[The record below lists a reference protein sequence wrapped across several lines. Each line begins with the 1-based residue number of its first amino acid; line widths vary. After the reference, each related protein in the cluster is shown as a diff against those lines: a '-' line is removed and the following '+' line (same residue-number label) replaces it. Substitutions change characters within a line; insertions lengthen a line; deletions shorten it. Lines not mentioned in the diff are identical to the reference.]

1 MARVALS
8 LLYFAFLYGCAHAP
22 PQSPLAF
29 GVLGDVPYDEEEIR
43 RLDRLIDDMNGEQ
56 LHFVVH
62 LGDIGS
68 SKVACNDAWLEAR
81 KRQFARL
88 KFPVLVLPG
97 DNEWSDCKD
106 QAGRL
111 AAWRRMFCPAP
122 WPVEVQ
128 RGEYCEHLRWE
139 QAGFLFVTL
148 HTVGGNN
155 NLRRDPAETDRRMA
169 AAHAWLEQS
178 AALARVRGRTLVI
191 LTQAN
196 PFIVLPRDG
205 FIGLRERLI
214 RLGKVMPGRVFLLH
228 GDTHI
233 YHDDEPL
240 PGVRRLEVWGSP
252 IVSWIRAEAEGAE
265 LRFSAPRY
273 R

>member
-1 MARVALS
+1 MVTVTIFG
-8 LLYFAFLYGCAHAP
+8 LLTACAGAP
-22 PQSPLAF
+22 AQSPLAF
-29 GVLGDVPYDEEEIR
+29 GVLGDVPYDDEEIR
-43 RLDRLIDDMNGEQ
+43 RLDRMIDDMNGER
-56 LHFVVH
+56 LDFVVH

-68 SKVACNDAWLEAR
+68 SKLACNDAWLDAR
-81 KRQFARL
+81 KRQLARL
-88 KFPVLVLPG
+88 KVPVLVIPG
-97 DNEWSDCKD
+97 DNEWSDCREP
-106 QAGRL
+106 ARRL
-111 AAWRRMFCPAP
+111 AAWRKRFCKAP
-122 WPVEVQ
+122 FPVEVQ

-139 QAGFLFVTL
+139 QAGFLFVSV

-155 NLRRDPAETDRRMA
+155 NLRRDPEETARRME
-169 AAHAWLEQS
+169 AAHAWLDES
-178 AALARVRGRTLVI
+178 AVLARLRGRTLVI

-196 PFIVLPRDG
+196 PFIVVPRDG
-205 FIGLRERLI
+205 FLGLRERLI
-214 RLGKVMPGRVFLLH
+214 RLGQIMPGRVFLLH

-252 IVSWIRAEAEGAE
+252 VVSWIRAEAEGPE